1 MGAGNR
7 IAAIVAVASLGATS
21 AGPAATIDVPNA
33 PPPIVQIGPAYIAK
47 QMCSCLFVAG
57 RSEASCRPEFNSF
70 GIGSF
75 IVVADRSQ
83 LPARASVTATLGKR
97 VAEARY
103 SRRYGCSI
111 TK

>member
-1 MGAGNR
+1 MGPGNR
-7 IAAIVAVASLGATS
+7 IAVVGLALSLAASAVG
-21 AGPAATIDVPNA
+21 AATVDIPSA
-33 PPPIVQIGPAYIAK
+33 PPPIIQIGSAYIAK

-57 RSEASCRPEFNSF
+57 RSEASCRPEFKAQSISAF
-70 GIGSF
+70 T
-75 IVVADRSQ
+75 VVADRSR
-83 LPARASVTATLGKR
+83 LPRSASVTASLGKV

>member
-1 MGAGNR
+1 MGPGNR
-7 IAAIVAVASLGATS
+7 IVALVAMASFGVAS
-21 AGPAATIDVPNA
+21 AGAATIDVPNA
-33 PPPIVQIGPAYIAK
+33 PPPIIQIGSAYVAK

-57 RSEASCRPEFNSF
+57 RSEASCRPEFKGQ

-75 IVVADRSQ
+75 TVVADRSH
-83 LPARASVTATLGKR
+83 LPARAGVTATLGKL

-111 TK
+111 SK

>member
-1 MGAGNR
+1 MGPGNR
-7 IAAIVAVASLGATS
+7 IAAMVAAASLGAAS
-21 AGPAATIDVPNA
+21 AGAATIDVPTA
-33 PPPIVQIGPAYIAK
+33 PPPIIQIGSAYVAK

-57 RSEASCRPEFNSF
+57 RSEASCRPEFKGQ

-75 IVVADRSQ
+75 TVVADRSQ
-83 LPARASVTATLGKR
+83 LPARASVTATLGKL